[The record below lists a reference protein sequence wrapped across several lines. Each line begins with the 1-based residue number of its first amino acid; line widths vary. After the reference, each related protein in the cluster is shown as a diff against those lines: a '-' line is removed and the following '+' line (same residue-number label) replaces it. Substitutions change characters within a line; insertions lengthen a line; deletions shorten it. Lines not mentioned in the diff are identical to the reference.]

1 MRWTPG
7 RKKSMAG
14 QIADGLQN
22 SNNPFQNYWS
32 GINGGVKPVHSYTR
46 LQYFLNNIHL
56 PKDIES
62 MERARWIAEVKFLKA
77 YYHFFLMQLYGPIV
91 IADKELPLSTA
102 PADLMAYREP
112 VDECVDYIVGLLDEA
127 IPDLPLVLPDPATE
141 QGRISQTIALSVKAK
156 VLAWAA
162 SPLFNGNPDYKDWVD
177 NRG

>member
-1 MRWTPG
+1 
-7 RKKSMAG
+7 
-14 QIADGLQN
+14 
-22 SNNPFQNYWS
+22 
-32 GINGGVKPVHSYTR
+32 
-46 LQYFLNNIHL
+46 
-56 PKDIES
+56 

-141 QGRISQTIALSVKAK
+141 QGRISQTIALSVKRK
-156 VLAWAA
+156 CWHGLLALC
-162 SPLFNGNPDYKDWVD
+162 STVIPITKIGLITGVNI
-177 NRG
+177 